1 MSSNE
6 KEQTV
11 EELPTTNNKLDIAQQ
26 LLEKITKEKQDVD
39 TQRANL
45 KRANEFIG
53 KIFGAL
59 QKTMTRRIVH
69 PNTKK
74 VIGYKFKYYGDG
86 DGKTIYDYVTYNKDP
101 FEKKIL
107 ESLAIRYAEDDN
119 QDCNW
124 ISKRIQIDWL
134 NTKYSV

>member
-6 KEQTV
+6 KEQSTV
-11 EELPTTNNKLDIAQQ
+11 KELPVIDQAQQ

-39 TQRANL
+39 TKRDNL

-53 KIFGAL
+53 KIFRAL
-59 QKTMTRRIVH
+59 QKTMTRRIIH

-74 VIGYKFKYYGDG
+74 VIGYKFKYFADG
-86 DGKTIYDYVTYNKDP
+86 DGKTIYDYITYNKDP

-107 ESLAIRYAEDDN
+107 ENLTIRYAEDDQ

-134 NTKYSV
+134 NTNYSV